1 MNLSFCS
8 FASGSSG
15 NCYLIKSR
23 ESAILI
29 DAGISTK
36 KIHAAL
42 EELGTERS
50 EISGVFVTHE
60 HSDHVKGLKVLTK
73 QNPLW
78 NVYASEETCLCLRE
92 TVHNSEQIRSLD
104 TDHITQVG
112 DMRIRAIDISHDA
125 AHPVCYTVTSGNSKI
140 TVLTDTGYV
149 PERVRP
155 ELESSDLI
163 VIEANHEVNMLKAG
177 PDPYRLKLRILGDSG
192 HLSNETAGEI
202 LSDVMSRDDRYRTIL
217 LAHLSREN
225 NFPQLA
231 LQTVTNIL
239 EEHRF
244 YPGKHM
250 RLEVLKREGISG
262 FTEI

>member
-8 FASGSSG
+8 LASGSSG

-42 EELGTERS
+42 EDTGTDRNQ
-50 EISGVFVTHE
+50 ISGVFITHE

-73 QNPLW
+73 QNPGW
-78 NVYASEETCLCLRE
+78 DVYSSEETCRCLQE
-92 TVHNSEQIRSLD
+92 LVHNEERICTLNANCVKE
-104 TDHITQVG
+104 IG
-112 DMRIRAIDISHDA
+112 GMRIKAMNISHDA
-125 AHPVCYTVTSGNSKI
+125 VQPVCYTVETEGSKLSI
-140 TVLTDTGYV
+140 LTDTGYV
-149 PERVRP
+149 PEDVFS
-155 ELESSDLI
+155 ELVGSDLI

-177 PDPYRLKLRILGDSG
+177 SYPYSLKRRILGESG
-192 HLSNETAGEI
+192 HLSNEAAGEA
-202 LSDVMSRDDRYRTIL
+202 LAEVVSCDDRFRTIL

-231 LQTVTNIL
+231 FQTVANIL
-239 EEHRF
+239 EERRY

-250 RLEVLKREGISG
+250 RLEVLSREGLSG
-262 FTEI
+262 FTEL